1 MEDFSLMLDLIN
13 FIAVS
18 VAFNLLFFLYASTRM
33 KNKLQPFKTT
43 LFAFVF
49 NVPLS
54 IILASVYT
62 IMLIYAVIIGANE
75 EWVWEYMEGNPA
87 ND

>member
-1 MEDFSLMLDLIN
+1 MLDIIN

-18 VAFNLLFFLYASTRM
+18 VAFNLLFFLYASIRM
-33 KNKLQPFKTT
+33 KNNKLRPIKTT
-43 LFAFVF
+43 LFAFLF

-54 IILASVYT
+54 ILLATVYT